1 MNPVARPCVSILDVG
16 VRLSD
21 RGGIAGREPKFSGGV
36 VVREMIRNMEL
47 GQFEMAYTTL
57 LPCIFTV
64 YLNPQDHA
72 NLSGI
77 FDLIAEDARRA
88 LRAHVAELNAERSRW
103 GVARTAKPRKEFKI
117 ACRDWAIEFFPHDEV
132 PVGDVEIH
140 SELNEAPQ
148 AGFRGARTTLLD
160 RDPIDSERSKTSEV
174 SPPKSTQLAPES
186 VYAEIVYRDDSG
198 DQTFLVTDNRVR
210 VGRGGNGQGTDVALY
225 ANDEVSREHLLI
237 RRDAA
242 TGIFLVTDLSKN
254 GTWVGGKRLKKGIE
268 EVLPDE
274 SDIGVGQVITLK
286 FRARR

>member
-1 MNPVARPCVSILDVG
+1 
-16 VRLSD
+16 
-21 RGGIAGREPKFSGGV
+21 
-36 VVREMIRNMEL
+36 MIRNMEL